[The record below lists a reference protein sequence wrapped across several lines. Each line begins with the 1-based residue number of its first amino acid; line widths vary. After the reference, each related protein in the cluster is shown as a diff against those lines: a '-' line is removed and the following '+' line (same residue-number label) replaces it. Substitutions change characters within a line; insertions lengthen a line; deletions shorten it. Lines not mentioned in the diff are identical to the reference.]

1 MWFVFWKKDVF
12 PFNLYLYLKTSVF
25 SIYITFRCKD
35 NIITVLFPLVL
46 SLPCKIKPLLVIMV

>member
-12 PFNLYLYLKTSVF
+12 PFNLYLYFKTSVF

-35 NIITVLFPLVL
+35 NIQHLYF
-46 SLPCKIKPLLVIMV
+46 SL